1 MSSFPFV
8 HKRRLI
14 LALLIVAAVAAT
26 LFWVRLGIPVKM
38 ADAPSSRIACVS
50 YAPFYKQ
57 GEAPYDPK
65 LVIRAERI
73 EQDLRALSQR
83 FDCVRTYSVGKG
95 MEQVPR
101 IARKIGMKV
110 LLGVW
115 LNRDPKNNA
124 EEMAVATQL
133 AKEEKAA
140 GVNTIKAI
148 IVGNEVLL
156 RGELPQTQ
164 LAGYIRQV
172 RESTGLPVTYADVWE
187 FWLKY
192 REVEKAVDFVTI
204 HILPYWEDRP
214 IAVEYAVD
222 HVRSILKQMQA
233 AFPDKQ
239 FLIGET
245 GWPSAGRQRW
255 GAVPSMVNEA
265 RFLREF
271 LVYAQEEKINYN
283 VIEAFDQPW
292 KRVLEGTVGGYWG
305 IFNSQLEAKFPMTGP
320 VVEDPEWTKGIIAG
334 LVLAVFFVALG
345 RLIKHGGRQTKS
357 PLGIALLALSGYATG
372 ALLAAQWRH
381 MEFANR
387 YLTEWVITGFWGI
400 LALITAAWIALRL
413 ARWIDH
419 AGADALASL
428 PAVADF
434 NTAPDGIRWLGVLR
448 AMWLFAAVVVDLL
461 LVYDARYRD
470 FPTLLF
476 APAMTGFILLA
487 LISHRARP
495 GIEEKLMAAA
505 IAVMGMVIVVL
516 ELPINASAV
525 LWVLFGLAFAATIPA
540 WGNKAIKNH

>member
-1 MSSFPFV
+1 MPSLAPA
-8 HKRRLI
+8 HKHRLI
-14 LALLIVAAVAAT
+14 LALLLLAAMAAT

-38 ADAPSSRIACVS
+38 ADAPSGRIACVS
-50 YAPFYKQ
+50 YAPFYKE

-65 LVIRAERI
+65 FIVTAERI

-95 MEQVPR
+95 MDQVPR
-101 IARKIGMKV
+101 IARKVGMKV

-115 LNRDPKNNA
+115 LNRNPKDNA

-133 AKEEKAA
+133 AQEEKAA
-140 GVNTIKAI
+140 GVQTIKAI

-156 RGELPQTQ
+156 RGELPQTK
-164 LAGYIRQV
+164 LAEHIRAM
-172 RESTGLPVTYADVWE
+172 REATSLPVTYADVWE

-214 IAVEYAVD
+214 VAVEDAVD
-222 HVRSILKQMQA
+222 HVRNILERMQA

-255 GAVPSMVNEA
+255 GAVPSVVNEA

-271 LVYAQEEKINYN
+271 LVLAEKEKINYN

-292 KRVLEGTVGGYWG
+292 KRGLEGTVGGYWG

-320 VVEDPEWTKGIIAG
+320 VIEEVDWMKGPIAG
-334 LVLAVFFVALG
+334 LLLAVLFVVLARAAK
-345 RLIKHGGRQTKS
+345 ISKYPTKNLRS
-357 PLGIALLALSGYATG
+357 TAVLALSGYATG
-372 ALLAAQWRH
+372 AILAAQWRH

-387 YLTEWVITGFWGI
+387 FATEWVITGFWGI
-400 LALITAAWIALRL
+400 LALITTAWIAFKL
-413 ARWIDH
+413 ARWMDQ
-419 AGADALASL
+419 ANTALLPPL

-476 APAMTGFILLA
+476 APAMTSFILLA
-487 LISHRARP
+487 LISYRAP
-495 GIEEKLMAAA
+495 LGIEEKLMAAA
-505 IAVMGMVIVVL
+505 IAIMGIVVVIL
-516 ELPINASAV
+516 ELPINGSAV
-525 LWVLFGLAFAATIPA
+525 LWVLFGWSFAAAIPV
-540 WGNKAIKNH
+540 WHKQSQ